1 MPADSPNVLF
11 LQSDEHNHRF
21 AGHVE
26 SPAGEPVETPTL
38 DGLAERGT
46 RFTDAYCPMPLCAP
60 SRKCMLTGQEQ
71 FNADAWGNQAIM
83 EPERETLPGTFADG
97 GYETCLVGKMH
108 FNGDRQFNGFGH
120 RPYGDLTGHG
130 IQQPGHQPDPID
142 PERLDTN
149 ARRQAIDV
157 GTRIPSAGVTEIP
170 ESQLQ
175 EWTVVRESLTWL
187 REHGDDG
194 PWFLTAS
201 FSRPHFPLTAP
212 RRHVERYWDLEADE
226 PTDRLTDP
234 PVGGDSDAATHPYS
248 ERKREHK
255 RIDSFDRKTLQRAR
269 AAYFACVD
277 FLDEVLGEFLRSA
290 EAEGFLEDTVVVYTS
305 DHGDLAGEHDLW
317 WKGSF
322 HEGATRVPLLV
333 QTPAHRDGDREPARV
348 ETPVSLIDLYPT
360 LCGLTGLTAP
370 DDIDGVDLSRAVETG
385 EEPERGPVFCDHL
398 PAFRAVRD
406 GRYKYVG
413 FGDENDPELL
423 FDLDADPFER
433 VNLADDATVE
443 EATDEADAEALE
455 RLRGI
460 VADTVD
466 FEAVEERQRQARER
480 AEGHRL
486 GIPPGTGN
494 AYVMPDGRLVD
505 VGTPL
510 YKPDVLAA
518 DPSVVFEDF
527 PDEE

>member
-1 MPADSPNVLF
+1 MTTDRPNVLF
-11 LQSDEHNHRF
+11 LMSDEHNHRF
-21 AGHVE
+21 AGYVDDQT
-26 SPAGEPVETPTL
+26 GEPVETPTL
-38 DGLAERGT
+38 DRLAEHAA

-71 FNADAWGNQAIM
+71 FHADAWGNQAMM
-83 EPERETLPGTFADG
+83 EPERETLPGTLADG

-108 FNGDRQFNGFGH
+108 FNGDRQFNGFEH

-130 IQQPGHQPDPID
+130 IQQPGHQPDPIN
-142 PERLDTN
+142 PERLGTN
-149 ARRQAIDV
+149 ARRQAIDI
-157 GTRIPSAGVTEIP
+157 GTRIPNAGVTEIP

-187 REHGDDG
+187 RERADDG

-234 PVGGDSDAATHPYS
+234 PVGGDSDAAVHPFS
-248 ERKREHK
+248 ERKRK
-255 RIDSFDRKTLQRAR
+255 RDQIESFDPKTLRRAR

-277 FLDEVLGEFLRSA
+277 FLDEVLGEFLQTVD
-290 EAEGFLEDTVVVYTS
+290 AEGFLDDTIVVYTS

-333 QTPAHRDGDREPARV
+333 QTPAHRTGQCDPARI

-360 LCGLTGLTAP
+360 LCGLTGQTPPTDL
-370 DDIDGVDLSRAVETG
+370 DGQDLSATVETG
-385 EEPERGPVFCDHL
+385 EEPDRGPVFCDHL
-398 PAFRAVRD
+398 PDFRAVRD
-406 GRYKYVG
+406 GRYKYVK
-413 FGDENDPELL
+413 FGNGDRELL
-423 FDLDADPFER
+423 FDLETDLFER
-433 VNLADDATVE
+433 ENLAADATGDDAVALDHLRDVVAET
-443 EATDEADAEALE
+443 ADF
-455 RLRGI
+455 G
-460 VADTVD
+460 
-466 FEAVEERQRQARER
+466 AVENRQRRTRARVED
-480 AEGHRL
+480 HRL

-505 VGTPL
+505 AGTPL
-510 YKPDVLAA
+510 YKSDVLAA
-518 DPSVVFEDF
+518 DPSVVFEDW
-527 PDEE
+527 PGED